1 MNHSYN
7 VCKRSRGLFCAHR
20 SPHNLL
26 GGSLTLKN
34 GRIDKYQFEEGYCQ
48 AGRYS
53 DTEDVFAFY
62 YYDRD
67 HLGSIRQV
75 LKAKTGSV
83 VQWMNY
89 YPFGTQFCD
98 GSTDSNVQSR
108 RYNGKELDQMHGLN
122 TYDYGARQ
130 YNPITARWDRVD
142 PLCEKYYSVS
152 PYAYCQNNPIMFVD
166 PTGKEGIK
174 YIDEDGNKVIES
186 NVVVLLE
193 KKRAIPSN
201 ADNKTIQR
209 LTRLNNKIE
218 NRNNQR
224 IQTIRE
230 QLDETYSD
238 AVDSNGNHVSFK
250 FNILGIET
258 ENPNLNKVSQSMNI
272 AIQNG
277 LPAITTDRIE
287 GATGYGIAAAAVLSQ
302 ASAGSSLGV
311 ASGGLIRLND
321 RSATTLAHEIG
332 HTLGLTDSYGHGNG
346 HGEGIMG
353 SPPTTLLPSEVDKIW
368 EKAYERK
375 K

>member
-1 MNHSYN
+1 MWQFDGGYVDLDDN
-7 VCKRSRGLFCAHR
+7 G
-20 SPHNLL
+20 SPTGWN
-26 GGSLTLKN
+26 
-34 GRIDKYQFEEGYCQ
+34 
-48 AGRYS
+48 
-53 DTEDVFAFY
+53 Y
-62 YYDRD
+62 YVTD
-67 HLGSIRQV
+67 HLGSTRKV
-75 LKAKTGSV
+75 VGSDNTV
-83 VQWMNY
+83 RETISY
-89 YPFGTQFCD
+89 YPFGSEMTMQDPAQMSSDFQHPYRF
-98 GSTDSNVQSR
+98 T
-108 RYNGKELDQMHGLN
+108 GKELDRLNGLN
-122 TYDYGARQ
+122 MYDFGARWFDVAGV
-130 YNPITARWDRVD
+130 PMWTSID
-142 PLCEKYYSVS
+142 PLAEKYYNVS

-277 LPAITTDRIE
+277 LPAITTDKIE